1 MSPETLLQ
9 VDGLHSG
16 YGEKPV
22 LQGVTFR
29 LVKGEIA
36 AFIGRNGVGKS
47 TLLRT
52 LIGLL
57 PTRKGSILYRG
68 KDFARLASH
77 KRALL
82 GVGYVPQGRD
92 VFPQMTVEENLR
104 FTQIVTRHSQRQAR
118 ERIYE
123 IFPILYERRNQKA
136 GTMSGG
142 QQQQL
147 AIGRALIGQPSLILL
162 DEPSEGIQP
171 SIVQEIAAVVKK
183 LNRET
188 GATVLIVEQNFAMIS
203 TIAQRALV
211 MDKGRL
217 VAELSSDEV
226 ADRDLMRG
234 YLSV

>member
-1 MSPETLLQ
+1 MAESVSLAVEGLQ
-9 VDGLHSG
+9 SG
-16 YGEKPV
+16 YGEELV
-22 LQGVTFR
+22 LQGVTFQ
-29 LVKGEIA
+29 LVPGEIA

-47 TLLRT
+47 TLLKT

-57 PTRKGSILYRG
+57 PTRKGTIRYGDRDIA
-68 KDFARLASH
+68 KLASH
-77 KRALL
+77 QRALL

-104 FTQIVTRHSQRQAR
+104 FTQIVTRRLSKQERD
-118 ERIYE
+118 RIYG
-123 IFPILYERRNQKA
+123 IFPILHERRNQKA

-147 AIGRALIGQPSLILL
+147 AIGRALIGRPSLILL

-171 SIVQEIAAVVKK
+171 SIVQEIAAVVLK

-217 VAELSSDEV
+217 VAELSSEKI
-226 ADRDLMRG
+226 ADRNLMQG

>member
-1 MSPETLLQ
+1 MPEEPLLT
-9 VDGLHSG
+9 VEGLHSG
-16 YGEKPV
+16 YGEELV

-29 LVKGEIA
+29 LMRGEIA

-47 TLLRT
+47 TLLKT

-57 PTRKGSILYRG
+57 PTRRG
-68 KDFARLASH
+68 IIRYGEKDIAKLASH
-77 KRALL
+77 QRALL

-104 FTQIVTRHSQRQAR
+104 FTQIVTRRLLKQER

-123 IFPILYERRNQKA
+123 IFPILRERRNQKA

-147 AIGRALIGQPSLILL
+147 AIGRALIGRPSLVLL

-171 SIVQEIAAVVKK
+171 SIVQEIAAVVQR

-188 GATVLIVEQNFAMIS
+188 GTTVLMVEQNFAMIS
-203 TIAQRALV
+203 AIAQRALV

-217 VAELSSDEV
+217 VAELSAEKV
-226 ADRDLMRG
+226 ADRTLMQG

>member
-9 VDGLHSG
+9 VEGLHSG

-22 LQGVTFR
+22 LQGVTFQ
-29 LVKGEIA
+29 LAAGEIA

-47 TLLRT
+47 TLLKT

-57 PTRKGSILYRG
+57 PTRQGSIRYRD
-68 KDFARLASH
+68 KDFTRLASH
-77 KRALL
+77 QRALR

-104 FTQIVTRHSQRQAR
+104 FTQIVTRRLHKRER

-123 IFPILYERRNQKA
+123 IFPILRERRNQKA

-171 SIVQEIAAVVKK
+171 SIVQEIAAVVQK

-217 VAELSSDEV
+217 VAELSSAEV

>member
-1 MSPETLLQ
+1 MSRETLLQ
-9 VDGLHSG
+9 VEGLHSG
-16 YGEKPV
+16 YGEELV
-22 LQGVTFR
+22 LQGVTFQ
-29 LVKGEIA
+29 LVRGEIA

-47 TLLRT
+47 TLLKT

-57 PTRKGSILYRG
+57 PTRKGTIRYGEKDIG
-68 KDFARLASH
+68 KLASH
-77 KRALL
+77 RRALL

-104 FTQIVTRHSQRQAR
+104 FTQIVTRRLAKQER

-123 IFPILYERRNQKA
+123 VFPILYERRNQKA

-147 AIGRALIGQPSLILL
+147 AIGRALIGRPSLLLL

-171 SIVQEIAAVVKK
+171 SIVQEIGAVVQK
-183 LNRET
+183 LNHET

-203 TIAQRALV
+203 AIAQRALV

-217 VAELSSDEV
+217 VAELSSDEI
-226 ADRDLMRG
+226 ADRDLMKG